1 MHMSMYY
8 LYVLQSIKTGTY
20 YVGVTN
26 EIERRLIEHNSES
39 GIRYTKN
46 VKPWKLMYTEMY
58 PTLSEAR
65 SREKQVKSWKKR
77 SKIEALI
84 NNRSHRLEA

>member
-1 MHMSMYY
+1 MYF
-8 LYVLQSIKTGTY
+8 LYILQSIKTGTY
-20 YVGVTN
+20 YVGATN

-46 VKPWKLMYTEMY
+46 GKPWKLMYTEMY
-58 PTLSEAR
+58 PSLSEAR

-84 NNRSHRLEA
+84 NNRYK